1 MQRKGITTHPSH
13 LRTLAMVATLIGLF
27 TLIFP
32 THAGAQEIYPETET
46 EAQHRKLLRDYSPI
60 EVVGVP
66 WDDLQS
72 NNQPVFRG
80 LSTWVTL
87 RIYF

>member
-1 MQRKGITTHPSH
+1 
-13 LRTLAMVATLIGLF
+13 MVATLIGLF

-32 THAGAQEIYPETET
+32 THAGAQEIYPETKT
-46 EAQHRKLLRDYSPI
+46 EAQPRKLLRDYSPI

-72 NNQPVFRG
+72 DQRPIYHG
-80 LSTWVTL
+80 LSTWMAL